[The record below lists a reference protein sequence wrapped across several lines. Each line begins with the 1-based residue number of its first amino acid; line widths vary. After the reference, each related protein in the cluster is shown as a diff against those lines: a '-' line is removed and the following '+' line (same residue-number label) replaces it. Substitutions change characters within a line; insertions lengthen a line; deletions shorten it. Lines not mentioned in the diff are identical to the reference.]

1 MGQFK
6 YTALDADN
14 QAQDGVLDAPDQE
27 SAARR
32 LMQQGLR
39 PLNIRRLGGG
49 LGHSLGL
56 PKGVG
61 LRFRFRQERLNRA
74 DIEFFTNQIGL
85 LLKSGL
91 ALDQALRVMKRHS
104 HKPVFQ
110 RFVGELEQKIKE
122 GKSFSQALANYP
134 HFSPMYINIVR
145 AGEEGGIL
153 PAMLMKIAGY
163 QATFQELQQYV
174 ISASIYP
181 LFLLGVGFLA
191 IIILLTT
198 ILPRFEVLFEGMGQ
212 QLPTHVVMLMATAK
226 WITSHPLVT
235 ALVLLGPPLAAWRYC
250 KSADGKARL
259 DRWALRIPVLSSFV
273 RNLETTRIFRTIEVL
288 VNNGVHL
295 AAALKIGSGVA
306 VNAEYRRLLN
316 QATRALQEGR
326 RIGERL
332 SAEKL
337 FPELATELLS
347 IGEESGRVGEMCGQI
362 ADHFEKELKE
372 RIKRLTAMVEPIFI
386 LLIAVVAGYVVIS
399 MLSVILSINDIAG

>member
-6 YTALDADN
+6 YTALDANN
-14 QAQDGVLDAPDQE
+14 QTQDGVLEAVDQE
-27 SAARR
+27 SAAKL

-39 PLNIRRLGGG
+39 PLDIRRHRQGGFDLPRGFG
-49 LGHSLGL
+49 LQL
-56 PKGVG
+56 
-61 LRFRFRQERLNRA
+61 RFRQEKLTRA

-91 ALDQALRVMKRHS
+91 PLDQALRVMKRHS

-122 GKSFSQALANYP
+122 GKSFSQALGDYP

-163 QATFQELQQYV
+163 QATFQELKQYV

-198 ILPRFEVLFEGMGQ
+198 ILPRFEILFEGMGQ
-212 QLPTHVVMLMATAK
+212 QLPGHVVMLMATAK
-226 WITSHPLVT
+226 WITSHPLLT
-235 ALVLLGPPLAAWRYC
+235 LLVLAGPPLLVWRYC
-250 KSADGKARL
+250 KSADGKARM
-259 DRWALRIPVLSSFV
+259 DRWVLRIPVLSSFV

-326 RIGERL
+326 RIGQRL

-362 ADHFEKELKE
+362 ADHFEKELKT

-386 LLIAVVAGYVVIS
+386 LLIAVVAGYVVIA

>member
-6 YTALDADN
+6 YTALDASN
-14 QAQDGVLDAPDQE
+14 TAQDGVLEAPDRE
-27 SAARR
+27 SAAKR
-32 LMQQGLR
+32 LMEQGLR
-39 PLNIRRLGGG
+39 PLNIRRQRPGGFGPG
-49 LGHSLGL
+49 LGLQI
-56 PKGVG
+56 
-61 LRFRFRQERLNRA
+61 RFRKEKLNRK

-91 ALDQALRVMKRHS
+91 ALDQALRGMKRHS
-104 HKPVFQ
+104 QKPVFQ
-110 RFVGELEQKIKE
+110 QFVGDLEQKIKE
-122 GKSFSQALANYP
+122 GKSFSQALADYP
-134 HFSPMYINIVR
+134 HFSPMYLNIVR

-163 QATFQELQQYV
+163 QATFQELKQYV

-198 ILPRFEVLFEGMGQ
+198 ILPRFEILFEGMGQ

-226 WITSHPLVT
+226 WITSHPLLT
-235 ALVLLGPPLAAWRYC
+235 GLALAGPPLAIWRYFT
-250 KSADGKARL
+250 SEDGKARL
-259 DRWALRIPVLSSFV
+259 DRWVLKIPVLSGFV

-326 RIGERL
+326 RIGQRL

>member
-1 MGQFK
+1 MMNFK
-6 YTALDADN
+6 YSAMDAEN
-14 QAQDGVLDAPDQE
+14 RVQE
-27 SAARR
+27 GIMEAADREAVAARLKR
-32 LMQQGLR
+32 QGFR
-39 PLNIRRLGGG
+39 PLSIREQRG
-49 LGHSLGL
+49 
-56 PKGVG
+56 KGFSFA
-61 LRFRFRQERLNRA
+61 LTKFRIGQDRLNKA

-91 ALDQALRVMKRHS
+91 SLDHALRVMKRHS
-104 HKPVFQ
+104 SKPAFQ
-110 RFVGELEQKIKE
+110 KFVGDLEQKIKE
-122 GKSFSQALANYP
+122 GKSFSQALADYP
-134 HFSPMYINIVR
+134 NFSPMYINIIR

-163 QATFQELQQYV
+163 QAAFQELKQYV

-181 LFLLGVGFLA
+181 IFLLVVGMIA

-212 QLPTHVVMLMATAK
+212 QLPGHVAVLMATAK
-226 WITSHPLVT
+226 WIGSHPFLT
-235 ALVLLGPPLAAWRYC
+235 ALLLIGPPAAAVGYF
-250 KSADGKARL
+250 KSGAGRERF
-259 DRWALRIPVLSSFV
+259 DRWSLRIPVLSAFV

-295 AAALKIGSGVA
+295 ASALKIGSGVA

-316 QATRALQEGR
+316 QATRALKEGR
-326 RIGERL
+326 RIGQRL
-332 SAEKL
+332 GDEKL
-337 FPELATELLS
+337 FPELATDLLA

-362 ADHFEKELKE
+362 ADHFEKELKT

-386 LLIAVVAGYVVIS
+386 LLIAVIAGYVVVS

>member
-1 MGQFK
+1 MGRFK
-6 YTALDADN
+6 YTALDADGKTL
-14 QAQDGVLDAPDQE
+14 DGVLDGADQDD
-27 SAARR
+27 AARR

-39 PLNIRRLGGG
+39 PLAIHRQRQEGIPG
-49 LGHSLGL
+49 LSLGMAW
-56 PKGVG
+56 GI
-61 LRFRFRQERLNRA
+61 RFRQDRLTRS
-74 DIEFFTNQIGL
+74 DIDFFTKQIGL
-85 LLKSGL
+85 LLRSGL

-104 HKPVFQ
+104 AKPVFQ
-110 RFVGELEQKIKE
+110 QFVGELEQKIKE
-122 GKSFSQALANYP
+122 GRSFSQALSDYP

-153 PAMLMKIAGY
+153 PAMLVKIAGY
-163 QATFQELQQYV
+163 QATFQELKQYV

-181 LFLLGVGFLA
+181 LFLLVVGFLA

-212 QLPTHVVMLMATAK
+212 QLPGHVAAMMAMAK
-226 WITSHPLVT
+226 GIGEHPLLT
-235 ALVLLGPPLAAWRYC
+235 SLLVIGPPIGVVRYFQ
-250 KSADGKARL
+250 SAPGREQF
-259 DRWALRIPVLSSFV
+259 DRWALRIPVLSGFV
-273 RNLETTRIFRTIEVL
+273 RVLETTRIFRTIEVL

-295 AAALKIGSGVA
+295 AAALKISSGVA

-316 QATRALQEGR
+316 HATRALKEGR
-326 RIGERL
+326 RIGQRL
-332 SAEKL
+332 ATEKL
-337 FPELATELLS
+337 FPELATDLLS

>member
-1 MGQFK
+1 MGRFK
-6 YTALDADN
+6 YTALAADGKP
-14 QAQDGVLDAPDQE
+14 QEGEIEAADQE
-27 SAARR
+27 DAARS
-32 LMQQGLR
+32 LMVQGLR
-39 PLNIRRLGGG
+39 PLAIQRLRQGG
-49 LGHSLGL
+49 LAGVELAPLLGL
-56 PKGVG
+56 R
-61 LRFRFRQERLNRA
+61 LRGERLNRA
-74 DIEFFTNQIGL
+74 DLDFFTNQISL
-85 LLKSGL
+85 LLRSGL

-104 HKPVFQ
+104 AKPAFQ

-122 GKSFSQALANYP
+122 GKSFSQALADYP
-134 HFSPMYINIVR
+134 HFSPMYLNIVR

-163 QATFQELQQYV
+163 QAAFQELKQYV

-181 LFLLGVGFLA
+181 LFLMVVGFGA

-212 QLPTHVVMLMATAK
+212 QLPGHVAALMAAAK
-226 WITSHPLVT
+226 WISAHPL
-235 ALVLLGPPLAAWRYC
+235 LFLLCLAAPPAGAISYL
-250 KSADGKARL
+250 KSPAGRENF
-259 DRWALRIPVLSSFV
+259 DRWSLRIPVLAGFV
-273 RNLETTRIFRTIEVL
+273 RTLETTRIFRTIEVL

-316 QATRALQEGR
+316 QATRALKEGR
-326 RIGERL
+326 RIGQRL
-332 SAEKL
+332 ATEKL
-337 FPELATELLS
+337 FPELATDLLA

-372 RIKRLTAMVEPIFI
+372 RIKRLTAMVEPVFI
-386 LLIAVVAGYVVIS
+386 LLIAMVAGYVVIS